1 MIVRRVAA
9 ILALAALA
17 SASAGFSGATFS
29 SRSTNPGSLFQTS
42 SDWVPPTSSASSPA
56 STSSTTFTV
65 SYSSGDAGGGVKE
78 VELWVKRPGDPGY
91 SKTATDTTP
100 ATPSF
105 TYTATAGLGNYSF
118 YTRARDN
125 ADNYEAAPASPDA
138 TTNLI
143 SPDTTRPSSS
153 MSALPTYETSSPFTI
168 AYTASDNSGG
178 SGLADVELWVKR
190 PGDSSYS
197 LAATDTSPTTPSFS
211 YAPSAGEGTY
221 SFYTRAHDNAGNYEL
236 APGSPDDSTLFDVTK
251 PTSTASV
258 PATSSATVTVSY
270 SSADG
275 AGSGVDEVE
284 LWVKRPGDSA
294 FSESATDTS
303 PSSASFSYT
312 ANAGSGTY
320 QFYTRA
326 RDNAGFYEDAPA
338 GADDSTVVDT
348 VRPKAIA
355 LSASNGGATVGK
367 WEPNDVIVLTFD
379 EALSTISILSTW
391 TTPGAAQTV
400 TVFGN
405 NSGNS
410 DELSVPSANVGLVS
424 TGGDYVSSDV
434 NFTGSTMSI
443 DAAQKV
449 LTIRLGS
456 LSASDLGDIR
466 TTAVTARNMT
476 FNPHDSIT
484 DLAGNA
490 VQNVNPAE
498 ADNDVDF

>member
-1 MIVRRVAA
+1 MILQRVAA
-9 ILALAALA
+9 ILALAAMA
-17 SASAGFSGATFS
+17 AATAGFSGATFA
-29 SRSTNPGSLFQTS
+29 SRSTNPSNLFQTS

-78 VELWVKRPGDPGY
+78 VELWVKRPGDSSY

-100 ATPSF
+100 ASPSF
-105 TYTATAGLGNYSF
+105 SYTASAGLGSYSF

-153 MSALPTYETSSPFTI
+153 MSGLPTYATSSPFAIT
-168 AYTASDNSGG
+168 YTASDNNGG

-190 PGDSSYS
+190 PGDSGYS
-197 LAATDTSPTTPSFS
+197 LAATDTSPATPSFS
-211 YAPSAGEGTY
+211 YAAGAGEGTY
-221 SFYTRAHDNAGNYEL
+221 SFYTRAHDNAGNYET
-236 APGSPDDSTLFDVTK
+236 APGSADDSTLFDVTK

-258 PATSSATVTVSY
+258 PDASTASVTVSY

-275 AGSGVDEVE
+275 AGSGVDQVE

-294 FSESATDTS
+294 FSKAATDTS
-303 PSSASFSYT
+303 PSSPSFSYT
-312 ANAGSGTY
+312 ASAGAGTY

-326 RDNAGFYEDAPA
+326 SDNAGFYEDAPA
-338 GADDSTVVDT
+338 GADDSTAVDN
-348 VRPKAIA
+348 VRPKATA
-355 LSASNGGATVGK
+355 VSGSNGGSTAGK

-379 EALSTISILSTW
+379 EAISTASILSSW
-391 TTPGAAQTV
+391 TSPATAQTV
-400 TVFGN
+400 TVLGN
-405 NSGNS
+405 NSGPT
-410 DELSVPSANVGLVS
+410 DELSVPSANVGVVS
-424 TGGDYVSSDV
+424 TGGDYVSNDV
-434 NFTGSTMSI
+434 SFTGSTMSI

-456 LSASDLGDIR
+456 LSTSDLSDIR
-466 TTAVTARNMT
+466 STAVTARNMS
-476 FNPHDSIT
+476 FNPDDSIT

-498 ADNDVDF
+498 TDNDVDF